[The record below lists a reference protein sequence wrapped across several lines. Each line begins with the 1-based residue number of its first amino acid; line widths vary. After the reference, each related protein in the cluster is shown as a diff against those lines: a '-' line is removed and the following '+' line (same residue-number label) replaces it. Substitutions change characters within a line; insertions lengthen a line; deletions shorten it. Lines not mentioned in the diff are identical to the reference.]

1 MTRTPNVKKDLNA
14 LVRNWELLILFL
26 MVAGTG
32 LVFANHLP
40 YALYLDLPLIIVL
53 YIGWYSP
60 PAKGAFCGFC
70 FGLLQ
75 DSVSGLF
82 LGVNGLSKT
91 LLGYYAGY
99 LSRLIRVDN
108 LTGRL
113 FLICALSLLDSGVVY
128 CMLSVLG
135 QAVREVFWID
145 ALVKSVVTGVAGAFG
160 SRFYD
165 RFKFPE
171 KDFRRLAEES

>member
-1 MTRTPNVKKDLNA
+1 MTRIFNKKDLNA
-14 LVRNWELLILFL
+14 VVRSWEVLVLFL
-26 MVAGTG
+26 AAAASG

-40 YALYLDLPLIIVL
+40 HALYLDLHLIFVL

-60 PAKGAFCGFC
+60 PAKGALCGFS

-75 DSVSGLF
+75 DAASGLF
-82 LGVNGLSKT
+82 LGINGVSKT

-99 LSRLIRVDN
+99 LSRLIRVEN
-108 LTGRL
+108 FFGRL
-113 FLICALSLLDSGVVY
+113 FLLCALSLLDSGVVY

-135 QAVREVFWID
+135 QAVREAFWID
-145 ALVKSVVTGVAGAFG
+145 ALARSVVTGMAGAFG
-160 SRFYD
+160 SRLYD
-165 RFKFPE
+165 RFKFPD